1 MSIAAN
7 VALVVIA
14 IVMLV
19 AAVRV
24 VTTSNIVHA
33 AVALMFVLAGTAA
46 IFLLL
51 GAEFLGW
58 TQVFLYVGAIVVLFL
73 FGTML
78 TRARLGSSDDLD
90 APISQRW
97 IAVAVTGLL
106 LVVFAV
112 VIGRSFGSDQ
122 IRIEGT
128 TPRFVVDGKV
138 VTGVE
143 FRGGK
148 AYLEGEEVVV
158 TGPAPRQKGVLD
170 RPTTASELADDLFEN
185 WVLPFE
191 AVSIVL
197 LAALIGS
204 IVLARPDDP
213 EHVADRGVPSS

>member
-7 VALVVIA
+7 IALVVIA
-14 IVMLV
+14 LVMLV

-24 VTTSNIVHA
+24 VTSTNIVHA

-58 TQVFLYVGAIVVLFL
+58 TQVFIYVGAIVVLFL

-78 TRARLGSSDDLD
+78 TRARLGTSDDLD
-90 APISQRW
+90 APVNQRW
-97 IAVAVTGLL
+97 IAVAVAALL
-106 LVVFAV
+106 LVVFSI
-112 VIGRSFGSDQ
+112 VIGRSFGSDE

-128 TPRFVVDGKV
+128 TPRYVVEGRV

-143 FRGGK
+143 FRAGK

-158 TGPAPRQKGVLD
+158 TGPAPREKGVLD
-170 RPTTASELADDLFEN
+170 RPTTTAEIATDLFEN

-204 IVLARPDDP
+204 IVLARRDDP
-213 EHVADRGVPSS
+213 DHVADRGVTSS